1 MKKLLIGLIIIF
13 LIIFAVAEIYVYY
26 KNKENEPVLIDN
38 EHDATQELE
47 FDDKLKVSEYNNNMS
62 FSCSFWLYI
71 NNWDLINPRK
81 KRFVMKY
88 NSPNG
93 GFDILLGNNQ
103 TSKHNDMTIRLTTH
117 SRKYETITVKD
128 IKLQKWMHIC
138 FVVENRNMDVFV
150 NSKMY
155 KSIKLAGIPI
165 LEEEG
170 KLIISPNGGFKGLIK
185 KFQYFNRKI
194 GLSKI
199 NSLYK
204 N

>member
-26 KNKENEPVLIDN
+26 NNKENEPVLIDN

-47 FDDKLKVSEYNNNMS
+47 LDNKLKVSEYNNNMS

-93 GFDILLGNNQ
+93 GFDILLGNNE

-117 SRKYETITVKD
+117 SRKYETI
-128 IKLQKWMHIC
+128 
-138 FVVENRNMDVFV
+138 F
-150 NSKMY
+150 Y
-155 KSIKLAGIPI
+155 K
-165 LEEEG
+165 
-170 KLIISPNGGFKGLIK
+170 
-185 KFQYFNRKI
+185 
-194 GLSKI
+194 
-199 NSLYK
+199 
-204 N
+204 